1 MRLLIGI
8 LVSLAVG
15 AGCRFFD
22 IPVPSPPVVPG
33 AILVFAMTLGYSA
46 TGKLLEKSGV
56 YATTSRLCGGP
67 TGASSAG
74 ASPALGERRSCIDAN
89 RMP

>member
-22 IPVPSPPVVPG
+22 IPVPSPP
-33 AILVFAMTLGYSA
+33 
-46 TGKLLEKSGV
+46 KLLGALLV
-56 YATTSRLCGGP
+56 VATTIGYMTADSFLEKRV
-67 TGASSAG
+67 
-74 ASPALGERRSCIDAN
+74 ERTRIVATRPSE
-89 RMP
+89 